1 MISALIQVI
10 SYKLEGE
17 ALIICAYSW
26 KFNSP
31 NKHFLHQRLIEIIPL
46 GATEL
51 EEHEQLA
58 NLVYQMRRLN
68 IAYDAHT
75 IFPYPL
81 HIVNSLKKYMTFLN
95 SEFES
100 TKFDETVILG
110 DSEKIELALH

>member
-1 MISALIQVI
+1 M
-10 SYKLEGE
+10 
-17 ALIICAYSW
+17 
-26 KFNSP
+26 
-31 NKHFLHQRLIEIIPL
+31 HQRLIEIIPL

-81 HIVNSLKKYMTFLN
+81 HIVNSLRKYMTFLN